1 MCNRYCYC
9 ASISEVY
16 LNINDRHITV
26 KTIQKLIIPSK
37 SLPLIQWRDDLKQ
50 DIKDLGFVFFNQGI
64 LSQVDEHF
72 LEKKAHLILMGKS
85 FNTQQLHSIL
95 VLLSELAIDGVAIS
109 PPEDIEGVIT
119 VKLILNKFPGSL
131 KNKLNELCNTMQLD
145 FALMKEL
152 PDWSKP
158 GLVLMDMD
166 STTIQIECIDE
177 IARLYGV
184 GEQVSAVTALA
195 MQGKLD
201 FNESLRTRVSKL
213 ENMPLSIMNEVAD
226 SMPLM
231 PGLEVLIKALKI
243 AGWKVAIA
251 SGGFNYFADRLKH
264 DHGFDFTIA
273 NNLEIN
279 GDQLTG
285 CVLGEIINA
294 DVKART
300 LKELAHKYDIPMS
313 QTIAIGDGANDLVM
327 MEASAMGIAI
337 HAKPI
342 VQEKAAVSLNNLD
355 LEGAL
360 AILSSTANVSWR

>member
-1 MCNRYCYC
+1 
-9 ASISEVY
+9 
-16 LNINDRHITV
+16 V
-26 KTIQKLIIPSK
+26 KTIQKLKIPAN
-37 SLPLIQWRDDLKQ
+37 SLPLLQWRDDLKQ
-50 DIKDLGFVFFNQGI
+50 DIKDLEFVFFNKGI
-64 LSQVDEHF
+64 LSQVDEYS
-72 LEKKAHLILMGKS
+72 LVKKAELILMGKN
-85 FNTQQLHSIL
+85 FNTQQLQSIL
-95 VLLSELAIDGVAIS
+95 LLLAELDIDAIALS
-109 PPEDIEGVIT
+109 PPEEIEGVIT
-119 VKLILNKFPGSL
+119 LKLTLNKYPVILKQKLEHLSKSL
-131 KNKLNELCNTMQLD
+131 HID
-145 FALMKEL
+145 FALMAEF

-184 GEQVSAVTALA
+184 GDQVSAVTALA

-213 ENMPLSIMNEVAD
+213 ENMPLSIMQEVAD
-226 SMPLM
+226 NMPLM
-231 PGLEVLIKALKI
+231 PGLQALIKGLKM

-251 SGGFNYFADRLKH
+251 SGGFNYFADRLKQ
-264 DHGFDFTIA
+264 DHGFDYTIA

-279 GDQLTG
+279 GEYLTG
-285 CVLGEIINA
+285 RVLGEIVNA

-300 LKELAHKYDIPMS
+300 LKELAERYDIPMS

-327 MEASAMGIAI
+327 MDASAMGIAI

-342 VQEKAAVSLNNLD
+342 VQQKAAVSLNSLD

-360 AILSSTANVSWR
+360 VILSSSNDVTWS